1 MLEPYWWAVLALASL
16 LVTLNLVLLLGQARL
31 QERTA
36 RLDARLEDQQHAAD
50 TALRALAD
58 TREMLERR
66 LGEDRERIEAALSR
80 QREAFDRRQLQALRT
95 MHRSMQTGMSDV
107 RGQVSEA
114 LLQNADLVGQ
124 RVEGLTAIVDR
135 RLGDIGNTMEKRLSD
150 GLERTQATFA
160 DIVTRLALIDEA
172 QKRIAELS
180 SNVVSLQEILV
191 DKRSR
196 GAFGE
201 VQLNALVR
209 DTLPEPAY
217 RFQHTLS
224 NGNRAD
230 CILFL
235 PPPTGPVVI
244 DAKFPLESY
253 QAMTDPDAGEP
264 ERRASE
270 RQFKTDIRKHIR
282 DISGK
287 YLVPGE
293 TADGAVM
300 FVPAEAVFAEIHAHH
315 GDLVEMANRAHVWL
329 ASPTTLMAILTT
341 ARAVLKDEATR
352 TQVHQIRNHL
362 DLLREDFGRFQKRMD
377 NLSRHIDQANRDV
390 QEVHASARKITQH
403 FDRIEQVD
411 LDDIEDADAT
421 LTDASPPS
429 GRLV

>member
-1 MLEPYWWAVLALASL
+1 MLEPYWWAAFALASL
-16 LVTLNLVLLLGQARL
+16 LVILILVLLLGQARL

-114 LLQNADLVGQ
+114 LIQNADLVGQ
-124 RVEGLTAIVDR
+124 RVEGLSAIVDR
-135 RLGDIGNTMEKRLSD
+135 RLGDIGNTVEKRLSD
-150 GLERTQATFA
+150 GLDRTQATFA
-160 DIVTRLALIDEA
+160 DIVKRLALIDEA

-209 DTLPEPAY
+209 DTLPESAY
-217 RFQHTLS
+217 RLQHTLS
-224 NGNRAD
+224 NGYRAD

-235 PPPTGPVVI
+235 PAPTGSVVI

-253 QAMTDPDAGEP
+253 QAMTDPDAGEA
-264 ERRASE
+264 ERRTAE
-270 RQFKTDIRKHIR
+270 RQFKTDIRKHVR

-293 TADGAVM
+293 TAEGAVM

-315 GDLVEMANRAHVWL
+315 GDLVEMANRARVWL

-362 DLLREDFGRFQKRMD
+362 DLLREDFERFQKRMD

-411 LDDIEDADAT
+411 LDDIEDTGTALADAT
-421 LTDASPPS
+421 TPP
-429 GRLV
+429 GRLG